1 MIGQRKLG
9 IIRATV
15 ELLIA
20 MLLVFLAS
28 DVLYLYYM
36 GAWRGE
42 NKIIEVSEVVLLYAC
57 IVLGLGYYIWRIW
70 GNNIRKKTQ

>member
-1 MIGQRKLG
+1 ML
-9 IIRATV
+9 RAFI

-36 GAWRGE
+36 GAWVGE
-42 NKIIEVSEVVLLYAC
+42 TKLIEVSEVVLLYAC
-57 IVLGLGYYIWRIW
+57 IVLGLGYFSWRIRY
-70 GNNIRKKTQ
+70 IRKRGLS